1 MRCVLIISK
10 MQDISNVLLII
21 QASLMGVSLTLFF
34 ALVLSSLQKTD
45 TTKAYEI
52 VRWLLAFA
60 MLLFAVHYIMQ
71 MVFGFRAQ
79 GDDVGAVVNILFYS
93 PIAYILS
100 YSILRI
106 GCGNNYYRKFRI
118 MSITGTVLIFCTF
131 VGGYLYYGSMHMK
144 GALYIMGL
152 LYFFSIVLF
161 IIYPMKEIRRIR
173 KMVDEESGQ
182 EPVLFNMYMRT
193 CTKLLWISALCIA
206 FSIFYTPLLVI
217 IGPFFFIAL
226 VFYIVCFLALGYN
239 IRQMSNIIVAEVEDE
254 VNADGGE
261 TGTVAVKAVMSEER
275 KEMTKA
281 LIEGWIK
288 NQGYASSEINSTLL
302 ATRLNIPK
310 RQLVQYLREVEG
322 KTFRIWLSDLR
333 LEEAKRLIIE
343 HLEYSTET
351 VAESCGFSR
360 SHLQVKF
367 KEATGFTTNEW
378 RDNHARKS

>member
-79 GDDVGAVVNILFYS
+79 GDDVGAVINILFYS

-152 LYFFSIVLF
+152 LYFFSIVFF

-182 EPVLFNMYMRT
+182 EPVLFN
-193 CTKLLWISALCIA
+193 
-206 FSIFYTPLLVI
+206 V
-217 IGPFFFIAL
+217 
-226 VFYIVCFLALGYN
+226 
-239 IRQMSNIIVAEVEDE
+239 
-254 VNADGGE
+254 
-261 TGTVAVKAVMSEER
+261 
-275 KEMTKA
+275 
-281 LIEGWIK
+281 
-288 NQGYASSEINSTLL
+288 SS
-302 ATRLNIPK
+302 K
-310 RQLVQYLREVEG
+310 
-322 KTFRIWLSDLR
+322 
-333 LEEAKRLIIE
+333 
-343 HLEYSTET
+343 
-351 VAESCGFSR
+351 
-360 SHLQVKF
+360 
-367 KEATGFTTNEW
+367 
-378 RDNHARKS
+378 